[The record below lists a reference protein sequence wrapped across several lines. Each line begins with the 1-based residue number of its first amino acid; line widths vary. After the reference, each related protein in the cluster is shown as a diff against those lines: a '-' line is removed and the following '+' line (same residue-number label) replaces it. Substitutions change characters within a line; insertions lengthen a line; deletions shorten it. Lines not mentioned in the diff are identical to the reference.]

1 MIERGKNVFNN
12 VKASLAAGLV
22 VTVLLA
28 GCSTPASL
36 PPKVSA
42 GLNGLRTEGVS
53 LRGQIEKT
61 VGALK
66 DLMSKPQAE
75 YSTQFERFS
84 HELGIL
90 EAKVEQA
97 VQQRTATETV
107 VEEQFL
113 NWDENLKQL
122 KDEELRARAADRRAA
137 TEATYSRIQ
146 QKMAELRKVWAPFIS
161 DLTDTRQYLK
171 DDLSQVGLQTITPTV
186 KRIYERK
193 PIVIN
198 RLDAVLETLNNA
210 MERS

>member
-1 MIERGKNVFNN
+1 MIERGKKVFNN

-36 PPKVSA
+36 PPKVSV

-66 DLMSKPQAE
+66 DLMSKPQAD
-75 YSTQFERFS
+75 YSSQFESFS

-90 EAKVEQA
+90 KEKVEEA
-97 VQQRTATETV
+97 RQQRVTTETV

-113 NWDENLKQL
+113 TWDENLKEL
-122 KDEELRARAADRRAA
+122 KNEESRALAAGRRAA
-137 TEATYSRIQ
+137 TEATYSEIQ
-146 QKMAELRKVWAPFIS
+146 QKIAELRKVGKPFMT
-161 DLTDTRQYLK
+161 DLTDTRLYLK
-171 DDLSQVGLQTITPTV
+171 DDLSKEGLQTMTPTV
-186 KRIYERK
+186 ERIYERK
-193 PIVIN
+193 SQVID
-198 RLDAVLETLNNA
+198 RLDAVIEALNNA
-210 MERS
+210 MKRS